1 MNVLIEQ
8 VMDESRQTE
17 LENSFPEL
25 RIDLFCRHCDEAGF
39 RFTWQKCPH
48 YGCGEKRLWGG
59 WIRKLG
65 EISNSIPGETEFYGK
80 VLREF
85 REDTVV
91 DQIDYAKLVM
101 NSESPEL
108 ILCTSRHAW
117 PVDDELKDRKKVRG
131 VQIYPFFVE
140 IGSYDLLYHHSLQVL
155 DIIHEQLSEYNDLNV
170 IIYMGSN
177 ATPQFAFNDA
187 LQQWLNR
194 NNHVSWTFWN
204 MFYDIG
210 YLGDSQK
217 TDAYHMRPNCSFWR
231 M

>member
-39 RFTWQKCPH
+39 RFTWQNCPH

-155 DIIHEQLSEYNDLNV
+155 DIIHEHLSEYNDLNV